1 MPPLRPTDVITAE
14 ASFSIIFVLFLS
26 LLSLLFSLL
35 DILLLHLARSGER
48 VPVSAV
54 YFVLR

>member
-1 MPPLRPTDVITAE
+1 MPPLRPTDAITAE